1 MINFFVFFLDYYEAL
16 RWARKLTDELE
27 HTINKDLTPEEQV
40 TVSNTLTLKSWIL
53 FFENIF

>member
-1 MINFFVFFLDYYEAL
+1 MFLFLKDYYEAL

-40 TVSNTLTLKSWIL
+40 TVCTLT
-53 FFENIF
+53 

>member
-1 MINFFVFFLDYYEAL
+1 MFFFLDYYEAL

-40 TVSNTLTLKSWIL
+40 TVSNILNLKSWIL

>member
-1 MINFFVFFLDYYEAL
+1 MINFLVFLDYYEAL

-40 TVSNTLTLKSWIL
+40 TVSNILTLNSWIL

>member
-1 MINFFVFFLDYYEAL
+1 MINFFVFLDYYEAL

-40 TVSNTLTLKSWIL
+40 TVSNILTLKSWIL
-53 FFENIF
+53 FFGNIF